1 MDYQDHLVLQER
13 KETLVQEVLQ
23 VFLVNQVL
31 MACLE
36 RKVTR
41 VFLDLDGQVKEETKE
56 TLVWL
61 VNQDCQESK
70 EAKVI

>member
-41 VFLDLDGQVKEETKE
+41 VFQGLDGQVKEETKE
-56 TLVWL
+56 K
-61 VNQDCQESK
+61 Q
-70 EAKVI
+70 

>member
-1 MDYQDHLVLQER
+1 M
-13 KETLVQEVLQ
+13 VQEVLQ
-23 VFLVNQVL
+23 VFPVNQVL

-61 VNQDCQESK
+61 ANQDFQESK